1 MGPSR
6 TIMDHLGIQNGWFTQ
21 PIWGLKKSGSGH
33 SWWVEAMSIC
43 GRHIKLRPKMSLG
56 NAGKLLLGIKNLSPI
71 AVPSGK
77 CLRNYGTSPFSIGK
91 STISMV
97 IFQFANCWH
106 NQRASFDVD
115 DVDHPQNWAQ
125 FLRFLGDPSTA
136 KCDPWSPGITISMAM
151 QQEPINIGGTH
162 HICLAYSL
170 GLCKRIS
177 CQSWS
182 LKSLKVFLLLG
193 SLWSSWFHDGPKAM
207 KRGVLK
213 MQILTT
219 VNPGEN
225 TASRRWNLLR

>member
-151 QQEPINIGGTH
+151 QQEPINIGG
-162 HICLAYSL
+162 AAPYMF
-170 GLCKRIS
+170 GLFFR
-177 CQSWS
+177 
-182 LKSLKVFLLLG
+182 
-193 SLWSSWFHDGPKAM
+193 P
-207 KRGVLK
+207 
-213 MQILTT
+213 
-219 VNPGEN
+219 
-225 TASRRWNLLR
+225 